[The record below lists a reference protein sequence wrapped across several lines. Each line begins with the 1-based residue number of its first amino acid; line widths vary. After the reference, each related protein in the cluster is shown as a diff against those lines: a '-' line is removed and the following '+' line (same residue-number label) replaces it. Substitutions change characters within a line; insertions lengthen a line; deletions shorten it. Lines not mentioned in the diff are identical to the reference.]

1 MKPRHA
7 AALALVGWYL
17 MTPPPEIN
25 LATHLPTGRPDLSAP
40 FRFWQD
46 DGSFD
51 SAKECNAELE
61 SNLNGIMQLEIKI
74 HKEHRSEQQESALDE
89 QMDQQLHS
97 PKGFSHGLHH
107 YGLTAAENARCIASD
122 DPRLK
127 EK

>member
-25 LATHLPTGRPDLSAP
+25 PVTHLRRLALSAP
-40 FRFWQD
+40 FGYWQD
-46 DGSFD
+46 EGSFD
-51 SAKECNAELE
+51 SAKECNAALE
-61 SNLNGIMQLEIKI
+61 SNIKWHMQVAAKI
-74 HKEHRSEQQESALDE
+74 YNEHRSDQQESTLDE
-89 QMDQQLHS
+89 QMDQVSNS
-97 PKGFSHGLHH
+97 PKGFSHGLRH